1 MQYSD
6 YTPPPVPS
14 VVIDGEVVSVSKEAV
29 EALAMNAMLLTMPN
43 PNPPPSEGGTPDDDP
58 FMAELMEALMTP
70 LPQTGDRLIANGRP
84 GTFVGRK
91 PEAVTCQVTYII
103 DHDDGERVE
112 WVLNDWDRNK
122 PEIVFDH

>member
-1 MQYSD
+1 MAGPRRKKRRTCFQPDSRATIGLVLPD
-6 YTPPPVPS
+6 DVD
-14 VVIDGEVVSVSKEAV
+14 DGFVVS
-29 EALAMNAMLLTMPN
+29 
-43 PNPPPSEGGTPDDDP
+43 GTPDDDP

-103 DHDDGERVE
+103 DHDDGDRVE

-122 PEIVFDH
+122 PEIVFEH